1 MTTLQESEMTKII
14 ALFNQSGGI
23 GKTDLT
29 MNLGYQLSQIKKRV
43 LLVDMDPQGTLTD
56 FMGLEPFELATT
68 VYQSIMNE
76 EALPIHPRIHDMD
89 LVPANIDLSGAEL
102 ELASADMREFRLK
115 DALEKVQ
122 DRYDFILIDCP
133 PSLGILSF
141 ISLVAATHTLIP
153 IQSHY
158 KGLKG
163 TELLFR
169 TIKRVRRRANKTL
182 KIAGFVPTFHE
193 ASTGQGS
200 RTLDAIQNQL
210 PKVGTVY
217 DAIPKAIA
225 FADASEEHLPLAL
238 YQPKHPVV
246 KTLKK
251 IARSLA
257 KL

>member
-1 MTTLQESEMTKII
+1 MAKII

-23 GKTDLT
+23 GKTGLT
-29 MNLGYQLSQIKKRV
+29 MNVGYQLSQLKKHV
-43 LLVDMDPQGTLTD
+43 LLLDMDPQGTLTD
-56 FMGLEPFELATT
+56 FMGLDPFELEATI
-68 VYQSIMNE
+68 YQSIMDE
-76 EALPIHPRIHDMD
+76 EPLPIHSQIHNMD
-89 LVPANIDLSGAEL
+89 LVPANIELSGAEL

-115 DALEKVQ
+115 DALETVQ
-122 DRYDFILIDCP
+122 EQYDFILIDCP
-133 PSLGILSF
+133 PTLGILSF
-141 ISLVAATHTLIP
+141 ISLVASTHALIP
-153 IQSHY
+153 IQAHY

-169 TIKRVRRRANKTL
+169 TIKRVRRRANTDL
-182 KIAGFVPTFHE
+182 KIAGFVPTFYE

-200 RTLDAIQNQL
+200 RTLSAIQQQL
-210 PKVGTVY
+210 PKVGKVY

-225 FADASEEHLPLAL
+225 FADASEEHMPLAI

-251 IARSLA
+251 IAKSLT